1 MNTRIH
7 TVTRRIAAAAIAAL
21 ALAASA
27 HPDAGQAVPKP
38 GFLPGT
44 WNVTGTIA
52 GSAVDGP
59 MSTVFAGSIRM
70 TLKVGTNLEVGGTGT
85 WRMTMK
91 GTGPVSS
98 SMSGNAAVTLTGSS
112 VDVRFAGQ
120 QRVTGT
126 VGDGTLSTPIRMNR
140 PLSGKLVIKRAGK
153 CRVTGTAPMGGGA
166 TLTWTALL
174 AGSGTCR
181 A

>member
-1 MNTRIH
+1 MNALSH
-7 TVTRRIAAAAIAAL
+7 TLTRRIAAAAVAAVTL
-21 ALAASA
+21 ALAGLA
-27 HPDAGQAVPKP
+27 HAGQAAPKP

-44 WNVTGTIA
+44 WNVTGTIS
-52 GSAVDGP
+52 GSSVDGP
-59 MSTVFAGSIRM
+59 MTTVFGGSIRM
-70 TLKVGTNLEVGGTGT
+70 TLKVAKSYKVGGSGT
-85 WRMTMK
+85 WQMTMK
-91 GTGPVSS
+91 GSGPVSS
-98 SMSGNAAVTLTGSS
+98 SMNGTAAVTLSGSS

-120 QRVTGT
+120 QSVTGT
-126 VGDGTLSTPIRMNR
+126 VSDGALSTPIRMNR

-166 TLTWTALL
+166 RLTWTALL